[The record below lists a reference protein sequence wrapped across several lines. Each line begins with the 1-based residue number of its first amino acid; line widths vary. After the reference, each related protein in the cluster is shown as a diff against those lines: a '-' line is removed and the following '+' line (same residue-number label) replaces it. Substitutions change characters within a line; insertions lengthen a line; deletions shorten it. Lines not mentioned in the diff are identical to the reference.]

1 MPEFQQFNRLFFW
14 VTIWAVLPLLT
25 ACGGGGSDDFA
36 VTCGGHSC
44 TGGNSSND
52 DGVRYTMYQCEIYYI
67 DGSGWQ
73 ECGYNG
79 TPGFLPRVASFV
91 DLDAC
96 DDMINELKVH
106 VGEIYDVS
114 LEDQWR
120 GYATLLWCE

>member
-1 MPEFQQFNRLFFW
+1 MPDTRQSNRALCW
-14 VTIWAVLPLLT
+14 IAIWAVLPLLA
-25 ACGGGGSDDFA
+25 ACGGGGDDDFT

-44 TGGNSSND
+44 TGGSSSSD
-52 DGVRYTMYQCEIYYI
+52 SGVRYTMYQCEIYYI

-79 TPGFLPRVASFV
+79 TPGFSPRVTGFI

-96 DDMINELKVH
+96 DDMINDLKDH
-106 VGEIYDVS
+106 VPEIYNGS
-114 LEDQWR
+114 IEDQWR